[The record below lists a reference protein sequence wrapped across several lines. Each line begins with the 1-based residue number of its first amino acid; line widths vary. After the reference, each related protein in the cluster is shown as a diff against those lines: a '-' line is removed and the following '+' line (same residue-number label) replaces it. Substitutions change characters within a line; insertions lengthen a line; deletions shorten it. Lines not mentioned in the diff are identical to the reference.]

1 MICFKRLGKLVN
13 TIKKYKTLLTFILF
27 FSSKGLA
34 FSPEYEKQIYI
45 GCYGNSKQYLGADE
59 AKKYCICTINKL
71 SEKFSNKEVD
81 LIFKKKPEEIMKATE
96 FAALECEKIA
106 NSK

>member
-34 FSPEYEKQIYI
+34 FSPEYEKQMYI
-45 GCYGNSKQYLGADE
+45 GCYGNSKQYLGADG
-59 AKKYCICTINKL
+59 AKNYCICTISKL
-71 SEKFSNKEVD
+71 SEKFSDKEID
-81 LIFKKKPEEIMKATE
+81 LIFKKKPEEIMEATE
-96 FAALECEKIA
+96 FAAIECEK
-106 NSK
+106 NSQ

>member
-1 MICFKRLGKLVN
+1 M
-13 TIKKYKTLLTFILF
+13 LF

-34 FSPEYEKQIYI
+34 FSPEYEKQMYI

-59 AKKYCICTINKL
+59 AKKYCICVINKL
-71 SEKFSNKEVD
+71 SQKFSNKGID

-96 FAALECEKIA
+96 FAAIECEK
-106 NSK
+106 NS

>member
-13 TIKKYKTLLTFILF
+13 TIKKYKILLVFILF
-27 FSSKGLA
+27 FSFKSLA
-34 FSPEYEKQIYI
+34 FSPEYEKQMYI
-45 GCYGNSKQYLGADE
+45 GCYGNSKQYLGTDE

-71 SEKFSNKEVD
+71 SEKFSDKEID

-96 FAALECEKIA
+96 FAAIECEK
-106 NSK
+106 NSQE